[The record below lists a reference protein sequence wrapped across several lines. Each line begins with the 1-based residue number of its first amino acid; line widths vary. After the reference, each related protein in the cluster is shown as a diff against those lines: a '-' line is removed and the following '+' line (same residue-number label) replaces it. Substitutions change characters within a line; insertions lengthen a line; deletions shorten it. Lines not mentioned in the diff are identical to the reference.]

1 MDLAR
6 RGGRTLQ
13 RSPLLYGG
21 RLRHLR
27 RRVRSLELHIRRSGQ
42 PLRLAHGRPDGAG
55 VGARR
60 VHAGAAHHGHRVR
73 RVYRGVQRPRSI
85 RPPAI
90 RDAGGFDHY
99 LRDVPA
105 LLPVHLPAR
114 PLHRASGQRQEA
126 QGRPHRGHRCR
137 GRRDRQ
143 PRGVLRHAGPVPR
156 WRLFSGA
163 RHLRPDRG
171 RRIVR
176 CAAKVQ
182 GSDLPHGP
190 CRRPLGDGM
199 DATVEDEH
207 KIRWL
212 ILIYHLPRE
221 PSRHRVAVWR
231 KLKALGALY
240 LQDGAAAL
248 PDDAVTREQ
257 LEWLQLRV
265 REVGGEATLWEALPN
280 TVAEN
285 RALVE
290 AFRSSREEAYRA
302 IIADAERLRR
312 KAQMG
317 GKGLSEQLG
326 KVEREF
332 RAERRRDYFRSP
344 LRGEA
349 AAALKAAR
357 EAVRDREGTAGTART
372 EGEG

>member
-6 RGGRTLQ
+6 RGGRALQ
-13 RSPLLYGG
+13 RSTLLYGG

-27 RRVRSLELHIRRSGQ
+27 RRVRGLELHIRRSRQ

-55 VGARR
+55 TGARR
-60 VHAGAAHHGHRVR
+60 VHAGTANHGHRVR
-73 RVYRGVQRPRSI
+73 RVYRGVQQPRTLRS
-85 RPPAI
+85 PAI
-90 RDAGGFDHY
+90 REPGSFDHY

-105 LLPVHLPAR
+105 VLPVHLPAR
-114 PLHRASGQRQEA
+114 TVHRASGQRQEA
-126 QGRPHRGHRCR
+126 QGPPRRSHRCR

-248 PDDAVTREQ
+248 PDDAVIREQ

-265 REVGGEATLWEALPN
+265 REAGGEATLWEALPN

-290 AFRSSREEAYRA
+290 EFRSLR
-302 IIADAERLRR
+302 DAVYKELIDTAGKLRR
-312 KAQMG
+312 KAAIG
-317 GKGLSEQLG
+317 AGETVLLEELARI
-326 KVEREF
+326 ERAF
-332 RAERRRDYFRSP
+332 RTERRRDYFKSP
-344 LRGEA
+344 LRKVADA
-349 AAALKAAR
+349 AIR
-357 EAVRDREGTAGTART
+357 EARRVVKEGTGQAVREDAG
-372 EGEG
+372 